1 MNPCV
6 ILSNVSRS
14 YATDG
19 GSTVLHHIS
28 MHVLPGELVLVLG
41 PSGSGKTTLLQI
53 MGGLLAPSTGDCCL
67 FGRRWDQ
74 IPEAERQSWRARR
87 IGFVFQSFRLISS
100 LTALENVML
109 ASVFAGAGPRE
120 AQHAALEALEVV
132 QLRDKAD
139 RIPSTLSH
147 GEQQR
152 VAVARAIVNH
162 APLLLAD
169 EPTASLEG
177 SQGLALIGL
186 VRDRV
191 RAEGSSAVIASH
203 DTRLINLADR
213 VFHLR
218 DGALIAS
225 ARCA

>member
-6 ILSNVSRS
+6 ILTNVSRS
-14 YATDG
+14 YATAG
-19 GSTVLHHIS
+19 GSAVLRDIS
-28 MHVLPGELVLVLG
+28 MQVHPGELVLVLG

-53 MGGLLAPSTGDCCL
+53 MGGLLAPSGGECRL
-67 FGRRWDQ
+67 FGRRCDE
-74 IPEAERQSWRARR
+74 IPDDERQSWRARR
-87 IGFVFQSFRLISS
+87 IGFVFQNFRLISS

-109 ASVFAGAGPRE
+109 AAVFAGAG
-120 AQHAALEALEVV
+120 AAAARRSALDALEVV
-132 QLRDKAD
+132 QLHDKAG
-139 RIPSTLSH
+139 RTPSALSH

-169 EPTASLEG
+169 EPTASLDG
-177 SQGLALIGL
+177 SQGLALVRL
-186 VRDRV
+186 LRDRV
-191 RAEGSSAVIASH
+191 RSEGLSAVVASH
-203 DTRLINLADR
+203 DTRLINMADR

-218 DGALIAS
+218 DGAVIAS

>member
-1 MNPCV
+1 MNPYV
-6 ILSNVSRS
+6 TLTNVSRS
-14 YATDG
+14 YATTG
-19 GSTVLHHIS
+19 GSTVLHNVS
-28 MHVLPGELVLVLG
+28 MQVLAGEIVLILG

-53 MGGLLAPSTGDCCL
+53 MGGLLAPSDGDCCL

-74 IPEAERQSWRARR
+74 IPENERQSWRARR

-109 ASVFAGAGPRE
+109 ASVFAGAGSSE
-120 AQHAALEALEVV
+120 ARRAAFEALNVV
-132 QLRDKAD
+132 HLPDKAD
-139 RIPSTLSH
+139 RIPSMLSH

-177 SQGLALIGL
+177 SQGLAVIDL
-186 VRDRV
+186 VRERV

-203 DTRLINLADR
+203 DTRLISLADR

-218 DGALIAS
+218 DGVVDAS